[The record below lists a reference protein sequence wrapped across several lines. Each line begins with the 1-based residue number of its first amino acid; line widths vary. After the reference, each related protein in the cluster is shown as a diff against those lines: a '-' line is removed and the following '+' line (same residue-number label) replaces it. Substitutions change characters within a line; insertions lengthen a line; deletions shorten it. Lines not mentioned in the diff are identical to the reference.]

1 MKGSSEAGTKLC
13 LAALSRVVK
22 PQDAA
27 PCEDDG
33 SAQHVGGHGLVG
45 HHSVARTSGA
55 RENSPGL
62 KADGLA
68 CVAVGGPA
76 QSRWEGY
83 APTDYSRR
91 GALPETA
98 RRKNHSVAPGATDGN
113 ATTLSYEPH
122 RMALSIVRF
131 RGPDAIVQQS
141 HVRIAMRHQGWGW
154 EL

>member
-1 MKGSSEAGTKLC
+1 VKGSSEAGTKLC

-22 PQDAA
+22 ARMQRP
-27 PCEDDG
+27 EDDG

-83 APTDYSRR
+83 GVCVPGQSWVTPAFVCMF
-91 GALPETA
+91 
-98 RRKNHSVAPGATDGN
+98 KSV
-113 ATTLSYEPH
+113 S
-122 RMALSIVRF
+122 
-131 RGPDAIVQQS
+131 
-141 HVRIAMRHQGWGW
+141 
-154 EL
+154 

>member
-1 MKGSSEAGTKLC
+1 MGRKASAPRAPGKRDVEGGGEKSEKGSSASEAGTKLC
-13 LAALSRVVK
+13 LAALTRVVK
-22 PQDAA
+22 ARMQRP
-27 PCEDDG
+27 EDDG

-62 KADGLA
+62 KADGLL

-98 RRKNHSVAPGATDGN
+98 RRNDHSVAPGAT
-113 ATTLSYEPH
+113 E
-122 RMALSIVRF
+122 
-131 RGPDAIVQQS
+131 
-141 HVRIAMRHQGWGW
+141 
-154 EL
+154 

>member
-13 LAALSRVVK
+13 LAALTRVVK
-22 PQDAA
+22 ARMQRP
-27 PCEDDG
+27 EDDG

-62 KADGLA
+62 KADGLG

-83 APTDYSRR
+83 APTDTTR
-91 GALPETA
+91 GGARYRKLPEGTITPLRQA
-98 RRKNHSVAPGATDGN
+98 QQTDR
-113 ATTLSYEPH
+113 S
-122 RMALSIVRF
+122 
-131 RGPDAIVQQS
+131 DAAKG
-141 HVRIAMRHQGWGW
+141 RA
-154 EL
+154 